1 MLAECILPK
10 KKTTNKSREFLWP
23 FCISWVCFYSALRQF
38 DLRSSWKVGFLC
50 QSVTLSVRYCS
61 WLDQLSVYATR
72 WLDVFNI
79 YNSNNTIREYRQ
91 IDSTNDHSNKT
102 RNEFTQWM
110 SLHSCC
116 NWLNT
121 VYRRRIMNAALN
133 RDKHVQ
139 VNRTWA
145 SSWHWANDYRMRSLR
160 EAYAWQHESCIT
172 STHVH
177 SQRHAA

>member
-38 DLRSSWKVGFLC
+38 DLRSSWKTCLINRIGFLC

-91 IDSTNDHSNKT
+91 IDSTNDHSIVVAT
-102 RNEFTQWM
+102 T
-110 SLHSCC
+110 
-116 NWLNT
+116 
-121 VYRRRIMNAALN
+121 
-133 RDKHVQ
+133 
-139 VNRTWA
+139 
-145 SSWHWANDYRMRSLR
+145 
-160 EAYAWQHESCIT
+160 
-172 STHVH
+172 
-177 SQRHAA
+177 RHATNSLSEWVFTAAVTRWIPSIGVVSWMPQWTAINTCK